1 MSVSADDDGGGAEG
15 FVWVGVRRRCVIAGE
30 EEWTGT
36 YEGKVSKW
44 ARYFRDLKG
53 VSCTLRLYHTKT
65 NSIRDISTPE
75 TGTLILVD
83 NRTPN
88 AEVERELR
96 FCFANFGRR

>member
-1 MSVSADDDGGGAEG
+1 MIPKSELVSLDDDGGGRSSSG
-15 FVWVGVRRRCVIAGE
+15 VIAGE